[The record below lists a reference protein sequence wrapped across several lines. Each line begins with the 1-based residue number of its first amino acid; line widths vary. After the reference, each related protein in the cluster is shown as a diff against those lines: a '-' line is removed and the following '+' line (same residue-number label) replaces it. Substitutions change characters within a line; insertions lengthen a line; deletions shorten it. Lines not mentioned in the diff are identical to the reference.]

1 MYKRETRPA
10 AEQNPCCPAV
20 AEVAEAATARPH
32 KGLPGPSDCLGDPQ
46 GTAPPVST
54 EQGG

>member
-20 AEVAEAATARPH
+20 AEVAEAAAAGPH
-32 KGLPGPSDCLGDPQ
+32 KGLPGPSNCLGDPQ
-46 GTAPPVST
+46 GTAPPEST